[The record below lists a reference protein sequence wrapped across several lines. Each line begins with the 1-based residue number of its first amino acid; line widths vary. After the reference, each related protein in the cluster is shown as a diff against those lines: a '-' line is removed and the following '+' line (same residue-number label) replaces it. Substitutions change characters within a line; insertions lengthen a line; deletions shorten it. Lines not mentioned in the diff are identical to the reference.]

1 MVYHIISRS
10 LLKYGAKQYPIR
22 SFKSPLSLPYHKS
35 YCHWI
40 ALAAERWA
48 ELGCNCPFTKHEN
61 TAGTTTRKWRII
73 SPLDQMI
80 PDKRFSVKKYFD
92 GVFITRVAVC
102 VCLCACER
110 VWRGMILTCP
120 LYFENKNIILP
131 GKRNAVTERKKYLVD
146 WGQQPENGGRRR
158 WRVIWRRVYNFLI
171 QSYWIIP
178 KHIKLR
184 NRLSKKPHY
193 IGAIQER
200 KERKKESRK
209 DKKKKK
215 KPGNVLR

>member
-1 MVYHIISRS
+1 
-10 LLKYGAKQYPIR
+10 
-22 SFKSPLSLPYHKS
+22 
-35 YCHWI
+35 
-40 ALAAERWA
+40 
-48 ELGCNCPFTKHEN
+48 
-61 TAGTTTRKWRII
+61 
-73 SPLDQMI
+73 MI

-102 VCLCACER
+102 VCLCACVR

-131 GKRNAVTERKKYLVD
+131 GKRNAVTERKNILSTEDNSQKMED
-146 WGQQPENGGRRR
+146 GGGEESSGGESTT
-158 WRVIWRRVYNFLI
+158 I

-200 KERKKESRK
+200 KERKKESKK
-209 DKKKKK
+209 DKKKK